1 MVGATGVEDSETQD
15 RVFYW
20 RLNLPPSAAW
30 ASGQRRAVIRGRWKY
45 LWDGGFGYLFDLIDD
60 PAETVN
66 VYSRHETLA
75 RELEA
80 LSLTDW

>member
-1 MVGATGVEDSETQD
+1 MGLWTTSGGETC
-15 RVFYW
+15 
-20 RLNLPPSAAW
+20 
-30 ASGQRRAVIRGRWKY
+30 RWKY